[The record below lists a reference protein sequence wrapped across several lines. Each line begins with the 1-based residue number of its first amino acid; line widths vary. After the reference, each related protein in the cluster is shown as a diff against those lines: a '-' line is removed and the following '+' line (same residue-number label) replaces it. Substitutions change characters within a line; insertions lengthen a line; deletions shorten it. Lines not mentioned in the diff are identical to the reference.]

1 MGQEVICALK
11 CPLHEHPASGGLGC
25 WGPMRKLDLLVP
37 APAACVPQAG
47 AQTRCSMGTIGSLPI
62 VLASPK
68 LFIKRSH

>member
-37 APAACVPQAG
+37 APARLRAASGCADEMLRG
-47 AQTRCSMGTIGSLPI
+47 HHRF
-62 VLASPK
+62 LANCARFS
-68 LFIKRSH
+68 